1 MSLSCICY
9 ENRPSGIYG
18 IRSLQR
24 YSTNFLCYQLNLY
37 CGVRRI
43 QQVGGG
49 QLRSTTT
56 VKVGLLTFRLQHTDF
71 ALGWAIVYHLP
82 PTVSFRGLDG
92 NQQPIIG
99 HYQQRSVVRHLAMP
113 QIPSFTV
120 GARSALL
127 GFGHNQQ
134 QSVVRNP
141 AIAQISSSAVGPTKI
156 AVTIS
161 ITISKSNSTNIYN
174 HCGDWVNTKEKNWS
188 TLLLLLPIL

>member
-1 MSLSCICY
+1 MKTVRQVFTASVACSVTAPTSFATNLICTVA
-9 ENRPSGIYG
+9 SGAFS
-18 IRSLQR
+18 RW
-24 YSTNFLCYQLNLY
+24 
-37 CGVRRI
+37 
-43 QQVGGG
+43 GGG
-49 QLRSTTT
+49 ATS